1 MFYIRIG
8 LRNIIKNIRKT
19 ALTMATLLAG
29 MAALLIFSGNNSY
42 MFKVMREN
50 FINTQFGHFQ
60 VYARGYLE
68 NGNDYPFD
76 YLISDYKKAAEE
88 FKKIPGV
95 KFVTPRLSF
104 KGLISGDKISTAVM
118 GIAGNPEDEKLMT
131 ASALTNS
138 PFISSGD
145 PSGIVAGDGLLK
157 ILSGGIGDSFTIMT
171 SMKGGGINGM
181 DAVVRGVRK
190 GYGEFD
196 QLGKMFV
203 LADIDRVERLLNVG
217 GSAGSLIVML
227 NRTDDV
233 GKTEPLVRSLCE
245 KLGLEYKRW
254 DQLAV
259 FYKSVKAMYD
269 MDMLIITIIIMAILI
284 FVIAN
289 TMSMNLLERI
299 REIGTIRALGTTK
312 MKVALIFLAES
323 ALIGIIGSM
332 AGTAFGLLVSV
343 FINSTGGI
351 YHQPSIY
358 APSGYH
364 TYIVPEIRSIAA
376 YILLLTIVAIISAV
390 STARK
395 ASRMVIADTLRWI

>member
-19 ALTMATLLAG
+19 ALTMATLIAG

-60 VYARGYLE
+60 IYARGYLE

-95 KFVTPRLSF
+95 KFIAPRLSF
-104 KGLISGDKISTAVM
+104 KGLISGDKISTSVM
-118 GIAGNPEDEKLMT
+118 GIAGNPEDEKLMN
-131 ASALTNS
+131 APALTNS

-181 DAVVRGVRK
+181 DAVVRGIRK

-233 GKTEPLVRSLCE
+233 GKTEPIVRSVCE

-299 REIGTIRALGTTK
+299 REIGTMRALGTTK

-323 ALIGIIGSM
+323 ALIGIIGSI
-332 AGTAFGLLVSV
+332 AGTAFGLLGSV

-351 YHQPSIY
+351 YHQPNIY

-364 TYIVPEIRSIAA
+364 TYIVPETRSIAA

-395 ASRMVIADTLRWI
+395 ASRMAIADTLRWI